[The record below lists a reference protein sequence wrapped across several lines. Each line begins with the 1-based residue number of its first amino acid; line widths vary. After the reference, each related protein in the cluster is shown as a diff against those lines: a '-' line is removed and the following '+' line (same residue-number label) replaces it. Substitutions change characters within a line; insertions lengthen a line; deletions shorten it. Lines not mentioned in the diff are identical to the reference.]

1 MSLQINDNTYSTD
14 GGITWQPIERGTPQ
28 PLPEDDLMIP
38 RAVVADALAD
48 LRADWVRQKIEP
60 ADYPD
65 QQGHNS
71 LVGCF
76 IDDLDATIAA
86 LGLAPGKEGSNGLF
100 D

>member
-1 MSLQINDNTYSTD
+1 MSLQINGNTYSTD

-38 RAVVADALAD
+38 RAVVADALAK
-48 LRADWVRQKIEP
+48 LRAKLYPQLFWHDGTYQKAMAE
-60 ADYPD
+60 
-65 QQGHNS
+65 
-71 LVGCF
+71 V
-76 IDDLDATIAA
+76 DATIAA